1 MRIFFAIILF
11 QLLSPI
17 VAGQTPL
24 KWRDTTITGP
34 QTFAMVVGISK
45 YKFVRP
51 LVYADKDAELFRD
64 YLRSPAGG
72 SVKDDNLFC
81 LLNENAISSNFWGK
95 GFQWLKAKRLQRGDR
110 LFIYLAGHGD
120 AIDEDQFFFLSYDCN
135 PHGDKNNY
143 LAGGVIQLF
152 NLKKKIAAET
162 AKGVDV
168 FFIMDACR
176 SNELPGGLPGQNFL
190 NTAITEKRAGEI
202 IMLATGAGQESLED
216 ASIGNGHGLF
226 TYYLVDGLTGIADSI
241 GIPDNRVS
249 FQEIQT
255 YVTRNVPSV
264 AEQRFRR
271 KQDPYFCCNENSDKV
286 VGIVDTAYLQK
297 WLQQKRSQHKG
308 TGSSF
313 YGNTIDR
320 KQVASADTSLLEL
333 YDRFYKAIKNK
344 QLTGNNSA
352 EYYYQRM
359 NAKFPNDGYTL
370 DAKSTLAI
378 EFINFSEATVS
389 SYMGCND
396 AGAVPNFA
404 DAGSRL
410 QKAIVLLNDDAPDY
424 TNSLKARLYFLNTSG
439 NISSAVAFQNGYAAH
454 ALDPGAAYILNRL
467 AELHLADNRADS
479 ALFYA
484 QKAIQLAP
492 NWKCPYTVLSL
503 VYNKL
508 QLHDSA
514 KKYQKRS
521 VAPDPSLSLDTAR
534 SSKTSKRKIPLGIVA
549 GVGYDNMHLPYSNWK
564 QRNIDYKDSLNSITA
579 KGAFKFELGLFTQFS
594 ISEAVDWR
602 PSLLLSFEKADII
615 YNRKSSTGGPNFDET
630 VPLEIAA
637 LKLSAPLLFKLSSK
651 KAAPYFM
658 AGPGINILRQQ
669 NASATRLPIKSFSLS
684 GEAGAG
690 IDISFDK
697 LIFTPEV
704 KYAADLSSIKK
715 DRNTIY
721 SNTIATLKRQA
732 FVFSIYLRRR

>member
-11 QLLSPI
+11 HLLSSI

-176 SNELPGGLPGQNFL
+176 SNELPGGVPGQSFL
-190 NTAITEKRAGEI
+190 NTAITEKRVGEI

-226 TYYLVDGLTGIADSI
+226 TYYLVDGLTGTADSA
-241 GIPDNRVS
+241 GIPDHRIS

-286 VGIVDTAYLQK
+286 IGIVDTTYLQK

-313 YGNTIDR
+313 YGNRINK

-333 YDRFYKAIKNK
+333 YDRFYKAIKNN

-352 EYYYQRM
+352 EYYYHRM

-378 EFINFSEATVS
+378 KFINFSEAKVT

-396 AGAVPNFA
+396 AGAVPDFA
-404 DAGSRL
+404 DAGDWL
-410 QKAIVLLNDDAPDY
+410 EKAVVLLNDDAPDY
-424 TNSLKARLYFLNTSG
+424 TNSLKARMYFLKTGG
-439 NISSAVAFQNGYAAH
+439 NVSPAVAFQNGYAAH

-467 AELHLADNRADS
+467 AGLHLVNNRADS

-492 NWKCPYTVLSL
+492 NWKCPYTILSL
-503 VYNKL
+503 AYDKL
-508 QLHDSA
+508 QLPDSA
-514 KKYQKRS
+514 KKYQKRA
-521 VAPDPSLSLDTAR
+521 APDPSLSSDTAR
-534 SSKTSKRKIPLGIVA
+534 SSKTGKRKTQSGIVA
-549 GVGYDNMHLPYSNWK
+549 GVGYNNMNLSYSNWE
-564 QRNIDYKDSLNSITA
+564 QRNIDYHDSLNSITA
-579 KGAFKFELGLFTQFS
+579 KGFFKVEFGIFARTR
-594 ISEAVDWR
+594 ISQTIDWR
-602 PSLLLSFEKADII
+602 PALLLSFEKADII
-615 YNRKSSTGGPNFDET
+615 YNRKSSTGGPHFDET
-630 VPLEIAA
+630 VPLEMLA
-637 LKLSAPLLFKLSSK
+637 LKLSAPFLFKLSSK
-651 KAAPYFM
+651 KMAPYIM
-658 AGPGINILRQQ
+658 AGPGFNFLQQQ
-669 NASATRLPIKSFSLS
+669 NKSSARLPVKSFSLS
-684 GEAGAG
+684 GEAGLG
-690 IDISFDK
+690 IDISLSK
-697 LIFTPEV
+697 LILSPEI
-704 KYAADLSSIKK
+704 KLAADLSSIKK
-715 DRNTIY
+715 DKNIIY
-721 SNTIATLKRQA
+721 SNTIASLKRQA
-732 FVFSIYLRRR
+732 FIFSIYLRKK